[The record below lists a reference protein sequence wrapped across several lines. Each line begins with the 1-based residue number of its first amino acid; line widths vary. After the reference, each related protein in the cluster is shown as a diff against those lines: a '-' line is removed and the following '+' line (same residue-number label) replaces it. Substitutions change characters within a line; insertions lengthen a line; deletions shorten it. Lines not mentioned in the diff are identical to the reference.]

1 MRQRGG
7 GGLVLYIY
15 HSLTAESL
23 IYIVFFLSNV
33 IFNSV
38 RSVGDRT
45 ALQPSGIETLTPREM
60 PDQYIIVSSMM
71 GLESTIYLSLDQ

>member
-1 MRQRGG
+1 MFFFILNSQGG
-7 GGLVLYIY
+7 GIAPVAPPPLAA
-15 HSLTAESL
+15 TA
-23 IYIVFFLSNV
+23 
-33 IFNSV
+33 
-38 RSVGDRT
+38 GDRT